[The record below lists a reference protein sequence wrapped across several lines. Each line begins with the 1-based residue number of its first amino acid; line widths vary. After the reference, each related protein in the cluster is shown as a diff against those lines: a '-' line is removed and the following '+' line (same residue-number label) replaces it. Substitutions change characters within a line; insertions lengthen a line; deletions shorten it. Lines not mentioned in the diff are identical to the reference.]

1 MGSFSWVKSCL
12 MCDPGVLQLTLSW
25 CRGSPRLYVATWPN
39 SEISRLDISRPF
51 VV

>member
-1 MGSFSWVKSCL
+1 MGSFSWVKRRL

-25 CRGSPRLYVATWPN
+25 FRGSPRLYVATRPN
-39 SEISRLDISRPF
+39 SETYRLDISRPF